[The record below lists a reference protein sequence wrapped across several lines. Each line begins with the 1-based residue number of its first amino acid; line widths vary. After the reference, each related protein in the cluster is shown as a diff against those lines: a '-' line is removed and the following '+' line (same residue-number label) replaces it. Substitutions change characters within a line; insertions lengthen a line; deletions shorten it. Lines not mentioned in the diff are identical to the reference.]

1 MRSRILVLGFA
12 MIMMMGVRVIAQECA
27 TCTDAAPCNACA
39 SCSGTSCDLFPG
51 LKNLM
56 ACRPCASV
64 CEPVC
69 APAPVCA
76 PCAPA
81 PVCKPCV
88 PAPVCAPCAPA
99 PACTACDGA
108 PACDACAPC
117 APCCGPL
124 FPCLKPALCQVGN
137 RAGCVVNGAGNAVC
151 HVGNGARRM
160 VSGLFGALADISAPK
175 CVCACGIPTCG
186 GCGADAGFGGCGVD
200 AGFNG
205 GCSTCGVAPAAPE
218 NAAPLPESP
227 AVAE

>member
-69 APAPVCA
+69 APAPV
-76 PCAPA
+76 
-81 PVCKPCV
+81 
-88 PAPVCAPCAPA
+88 
-99 PACTACDGA
+99 
-108 PACDACAPC
+108 CAPC